1 MNFYKN
7 YKLYFL
13 FIFLLYGNL
22 IVSED
27 SPKINTDEYNNLWSI
42 GIELKD
48 IYTGY
53 SVYQIMISLL
63 ELNESAFEN
72 GNINFLKK
80 GFTLNLPDEN
90 DLEKLEA
97 LSSIREVARQ
107 NLAANVGP
115 IDFSVLTDVL
125 VLSEPTFVLSQED
138 EDTSLI
144 LDEIDI
150 DIASSEESLND
161 KNRKTLITYSIE
173 GDSNLDSSEKII
185 VVNLSGSSD
194 KDMTNLSKVEEFS
207 SIPDEIDLADNE
219 ESLFSFDEA
228 DELLDEIEVTAE
240 LDQNVEE
247 FSSIPDE
254 IDLADNEESLFSF
267 DEADELLDEI
277 EVTAELDQNNDQV
290 KLIDIPKFEIVSDDL
305 TTIEKNFEKTPFRD
319 FLRTEFYL
327 ILGFI
332 LFLVF
337 LWVFRTS
344 PAIKETKTLKNDEE
358 LKSDLDEEFGE
369 IGDPIEARINLAI
382 TYIEMNQIDKAND
395 LLSQVLESE
404 ATESQK
410 EKARNLIKD
419 I

>member
-48 IYTGY
+48 IYTEY

-63 ELNESAFEN
+63 ELNELAFEN

-80 GFTLNLPDEN
+80 GFTLNLPEKN

-194 KDMTNLSKVEEFS
+194 KDVTNLSK
-207 SIPDEIDLADNE
+207 
-219 ESLFSFDEA
+219 
-228 DELLDEIEVTAE
+228 
-240 LDQNVEE
+240 VEE

-290 KLIDIPKFEIVSDDL
+290 KLIDIPKFEIVSEDL
-305 TTIEKNFEKTPFRD
+305 TKIEKNFEKTPFRD

-344 PAIKETKTLKNDEE
+344 PAKKETKTLKNDEE

>member
-27 SPKINTDEYNNLWSI
+27 SPKINTDEHNNLWSI
-42 GIELKD
+42 GIELKE
-48 IYTGY
+48 IYTDY

-63 ELNESAFEN
+63 ELNELAFEN

-228 DELLDEIEVTAE
+228 DELSDEIEV
-240 LDQNVEE
+240 
-247 FSSIPDE
+247 S
-254 IDLADNEESLFSF
+254 
-267 DEADELLDEI
+267 
-277 EVTAELDQNNDQV
+277 AELDQNNDQV

-344 PAIKETKTLKNDEE
+344 PAKKETKTLKNDEE

-404 ATESQK
+404 ATEGQK
-410 EKARNLIKD
+410 EKAQNLIKD

>member
-63 ELNESAFEN
+63 ELNELAFEN
-72 GNINFLKK
+72 RNINFLKK

-240 LDQNVEE
+240 LDR
-247 FSSIPDE
+247 
-254 IDLADNEESLFSF
+254 
-267 DEADELLDEI
+267 
-277 EVTAELDQNNDQV
+277 NNDQV

-344 PAIKETKTLKNDEE
+344 PAKKETKTLKNDEE

>member
-1 MNFYKN
+1 MSFYKN
-7 YKLYFL
+7 YKLYLLFL
-13 FIFLLYGNL
+13 FLLYGNL

-27 SPKINTDEYNNLWSI
+27 NPKINTDEYNNLWSI

-48 IYTGY
+48 IYTEY

-63 ELNESAFEN
+63 ELNELAFEN

-194 KDMTNLSKVEEFS
+194 KDVTNLSKVEELS
-207 SIPDEIDLADNE
+207 SIPDEIDLADKE
-219 ESLFSFDEA
+219 ESLFSFNEA
-228 DELLDEIEVTAE
+228 DELLDEIEVAT
-240 LDQNVEE
+240 
-247 FSSIPDE
+247 
-254 IDLADNEESLFSF
+254 
-267 DEADELLDEI
+267 
-277 EVTAELDQNNDQV
+277 ELDQNNDQV

-344 PAIKETKTLKNDEE
+344 PAKKETKTLKNDEE

>member
-7 YKLYFL
+7 YKLHLLFL
-13 FIFLLYGNL
+13 FLLYGNL
-22 IVSED
+22 TVSED
-27 SPKINTDEYNNLWSI
+27 NPKINTDEYNNLWSI

-48 IYTGY
+48 IYTEY

-63 ELNESAFEN
+63 ELNELAFEN

-80 GFTLNLPDEN
+80 GFTLNLPEKN

-150 DIASSEESLND
+150 DIASTEESLID

-173 GDSNLDSSEKII
+173 NDSNLDSSEKII
-185 VVNLSGSSD
+185 VVNLSGSTD
-194 KDMTNLSKVEEFS
+194 KDVTNLSKVEELS
-207 SIPDEIDLADNE
+207 SIPDEIDLADNGD
-219 ESLFSFDEA
+219 SLFSFNEA
-228 DELLDEIEVTAE
+228 DELLDEIKVAT
-240 LDQNVEE
+240 
-247 FSSIPDE
+247 
-254 IDLADNEESLFSF
+254 
-267 DEADELLDEI
+267 
-277 EVTAELDQNNDQV
+277 ELDQNNDQV

-327 ILGFI
+327 LFGLV

-337 LWVFRTS
+337 LWVFRTR
-344 PAIKETKTLKNDEE
+344 PAKKETKTLKNDEE

-369 IGDPIEARINLAI
+369 IGNPIEARINLAI

>member
-13 FIFLLYGNL
+13 FIFLLYGDL

-173 GDSNLDSSEKII
+173 SDSNLDSSEKII
-185 VVNLSGSSD
+185 VVNLSGSSE
-194 KDMTNLSKVEEFS
+194 KDMTNLSK
-207 SIPDEIDLADNE
+207 
-219 ESLFSFDEA
+219 
-228 DELLDEIEVTAE
+228 
-240 LDQNVEE
+240 VEE

-344 PAIKETKTLKNDEE
+344 PAKKETKTLKNDEE

>member
-7 YKLYFL
+7 YKLHLLFL
-13 FIFLLYGNL
+13 FLLYGNL
-22 IVSED
+22 TVSED
-27 SPKINTDEYNNLWSI
+27 NPKINTDEYNNLWSI

-48 IYTGY
+48 IYTEY

-63 ELNESAFEN
+63 ELNELAFEN

-80 GFTLNLPDEN
+80 EFTLNLPEKN

-125 VLSEPTFVLSQED
+125 VLSEPTFVFSQED
-138 EDTSLI
+138 ENTSLI

-150 DIASSEESLND
+150 DIASTEESLID

-173 GDSNLDSSEKII
+173 NDSNLDSSEKII
-185 VVNLSGSSD
+185 VVNLSGSTD
-194 KDMTNLSKVEEFS
+194 KDVTNLSKVEELS
-207 SIPDEIDLADNE
+207 SIPDEIDLADNGD
-219 ESLFSFDEA
+219 SLFSFNEA
-228 DELLDEIEVTAE
+228 DELLDEIKVAT
-240 LDQNVEE
+240 
-247 FSSIPDE
+247 
-254 IDLADNEESLFSF
+254 
-267 DEADELLDEI
+267 
-277 EVTAELDQNNDQV
+277 ELDQNNDQV

-327 ILGFI
+327 LFGLV

-337 LWVFRTS
+337 LWVFRTR
-344 PAIKETKTLKNDEE
+344 PAKKETKTLKNDEE

-369 IGDPIEARINLAI
+369 IGNPIEARINLAI

-404 ATESQK
+404 ATKSQK

>member
-7 YKLYFL
+7 YKLYLLFL
-13 FIFLLYGNL
+13 FLLYGNL

-27 SPKINTDEYNNLWSI
+27 NPKINTDEYNNLWSI

-48 IYTGY
+48 IYTEY

-63 ELNESAFEN
+63 ELNELAFEN

-80 GFTLNLPDEN
+80 GFTLNLPEKN

-150 DIASSEESLND
+150 DIASTEESLND

-173 GDSNLDSSEKII
+173 SDSNLDSSEKII
-185 VVNLSGSSD
+185 VVNLSGSTD
-194 KDMTNLSKVEEFS
+194 KDVTNLSKVEELS
-207 SIPDEIDLADNE
+207 SIPDEIDLADNGD
-219 ESLFSFDEA
+219 SLFSFNEA
-228 DELLDEIEVTAE
+228 DELLDEIKVAT
-240 LDQNVEE
+240 
-247 FSSIPDE
+247 
-254 IDLADNEESLFSF
+254 
-267 DEADELLDEI
+267 
-277 EVTAELDQNNDQV
+277 ELDQNNDQV

-327 ILGFI
+327 LFGLV
-332 LFLVF
+332 LFLIF
-337 LWVFRTS
+337 LWVFRTT
-344 PAIKETKTLKNDEE
+344 PAKKETKTLKNDEE

>member
-63 ELNESAFEN
+63 ELNELAFEN

-97 LSSIREVARQ
+97 SSSIREVARQ

-150 DIASSEESLND
+150 DIAS
-161 KNRKTLITYSIE
+161 T
-173 GDSNLDSSEKII
+173 
-185 VVNLSGSSD
+185 
-194 KDMTNLSKVEEFS
+194 
-207 SIPDEIDLADNE
+207 E
-219 ESLFSFDEA
+219 ESLFSFNEA
-228 DELLDEIEVTAE
+228 DDLLDEI
-240 LDQNVEE
+240 NV
-247 FSSIPDE
+247 
-254 IDLADNEESLFSF
+254 A
-267 DEADELLDEI
+267 
-277 EVTAELDQNNDQV
+277 TELDQNNDQV

-305 TTIEKNFEKTPFRD
+305 TTIEKNFEKTSFRD

-327 ILGFI
+327 LFGLV
-332 LFLVF
+332 LFLIF
-337 LWVFRTS
+337 LWVFRTT
-344 PAIKETKTLKNDEE
+344 PAKKETKTLKNDEE

>member
-7 YKLYFL
+7 YKLYLFFL
-13 FIFLLYGNL
+13 FLLYGNL

-27 SPKINTDEYNNLWSI
+27 DPKINTDEYNNLWSI

-63 ELNESAFEN
+63 ELNELAFEN

-80 GFTLNLPDEN
+80 GFTLNLPEKN

-150 DIASSEESLND
+150 DIASTEESLND

-173 GDSNLDSSEKII
+173 SDSNLDSSEKII

-194 KDMTNLSKVEEFS
+194 KDMTNLSK
-207 SIPDEIDLADNE
+207 
-219 ESLFSFDEA
+219 
-228 DELLDEIEVTAE
+228 
-240 LDQNVEE
+240 VEE

-344 PAIKETKTLKNDEE
+344 PAKKETKTLKNDEE

>member
-7 YKLYFL
+7 YKLYLL

-22 IVSED
+22 IASED
-27 SPKINTDEYNNLWSI
+27 SPKINTEEYNNLWSI

-48 IYTGY
+48 IYTEY

-63 ELNESAFEN
+63 ELNELAFEN

-80 GFTLNLPDEN
+80 GFTLNLPEKN
-90 DLEKLEA
+90 DLEKIEA

-107 NLAANVGP
+107 NLAANIGP

-125 VLSEPTFVLSQED
+125 VLSEPTFVLSQDD

-150 DIASSEESLND
+150 DIAS
-161 KNRKTLITYSIE
+161 T
-173 GDSNLDSSEKII
+173 
-185 VVNLSGSSD
+185 
-194 KDMTNLSKVEEFS
+194 
-207 SIPDEIDLADNE
+207 E
-219 ESLFSFDEA
+219 ESLFSFNEA
-228 DELLDEIEVTAE
+228 DELLDEIKVST
-240 LDQNVEE
+240 
-247 FSSIPDE
+247 
-254 IDLADNEESLFSF
+254 
-267 DEADELLDEI
+267 
-277 EVTAELDQNNDQV
+277 ELDQNNDQV

-305 TTIEKNFEKTPFRD
+305 TTIEKNFEKTSFRD

-327 ILGFI
+327 LFGFV

-337 LWVFRTS
+337 LWLFRTR
-344 PAIKETKTLKNDEE
+344 PAKKETKTLKNDEE
-358 LKSDLDEEFGE
+358 LKNDLDEEFGE

-410 EKARNLIKD
+410 EKALNLIKD

>member
-1 MNFYKN
+1 
-7 YKLYFL
+7 
-13 FIFLLYGNL
+13 
-22 IVSED
+22 
-27 SPKINTDEYNNLWSI
+27 
-42 GIELKD
+42 
-48 IYTGY
+48 
-53 SVYQIMISLL
+53 MISLL
-63 ELNESAFEN
+63 ELNELVFEN

-80 GFTLNLPDEN
+80 GFTLNLPEEN

-115 IDFSVLTDVL
+115 IDFSVLRDVL
-125 VLSEPTFVLSQED
+125 VLSEPTLVLSQED

-150 DIASSEESLND
+150 DITSSEE
-161 KNRKTLITYSIE
+161 
-173 GDSNLDSSEKII
+173 
-185 VVNLSGSSD
+185 
-194 KDMTNLSKVEEFS
+194 
-207 SIPDEIDLADNE
+207 P
-219 ESLFSFDEA
+219 LFSFDEA
-228 DELLDEIEVTAE
+228 DELLNEIKVAT
-240 LDQNVEE
+240 
-247 FSSIPDE
+247 
-254 IDLADNEESLFSF
+254 
-267 DEADELLDEI
+267 
-277 EVTAELDQNNDQV
+277 ELDQNNDQV

-327 ILGFI
+327 LFGFI

-337 LWVFRTS
+337 LWVSRTR
-344 PAIKETKTLKNDEE
+344 PAKKETKTLKNDEE

-369 IGDPIEARINLAI
+369 IGDPIEARINLAK

-410 EKARNLIKD
+410 EKAQNLIKD

>member
-63 ELNESAFEN
+63 ELNELAFEN

-194 KDMTNLSKVEEFS
+194 KDMTNLSNVEESS

-228 DELLDEIEVTAE
+228 DELSDEIEV
-240 LDQNVEE
+240 
-247 FSSIPDE
+247 S
-254 IDLADNEESLFSF
+254 
-267 DEADELLDEI
+267 
-277 EVTAELDQNNDQV
+277 AELDQNNDQV

-337 LWVFRTS
+337 LWMFRTS
-344 PAIKETKTLKNDEE
+344 PAKKETKTLKNDEE

>member
-7 YKLYFL
+7 YKLYL
-13 FIFLLYGNL
+13 FSLFLLYGNL

-27 SPKINTDEYNNLWSI
+27 DPKINTDEYNNLWSI

-48 IYTGY
+48 IYTEY

-63 ELNESAFEN
+63 ELNELAFEN

-80 GFTLNLPDEN
+80 GFTLNLPEKN

-150 DIASSEESLND
+150 DIASTEESLND

-173 GDSNLDSSEKII
+173 SDSNLDSSEKII

-194 KDMTNLSKVEEFS
+194 KDVTNLSKVEELS
-207 SIPDEIDLADNE
+207 SIPDEIDLAANE
-219 ESLFSFDEA
+219 ESLFSFNEA
-228 DELLDEIEVTAE
+228 DELLDEI
-240 LDQNVEE
+240 NV
-247 FSSIPDE
+247 
-254 IDLADNEESLFSF
+254 A
-267 DEADELLDEI
+267 
-277 EVTAELDQNNDQV
+277 TELDQNNDQA

-327 ILGFI
+327 LFGLV
-332 LFLVF
+332 LFLIF
-337 LWVFRTS
+337 LWVFRTT
-344 PAIKETKTLKNDEE
+344 PAKKETKTLKNDEE

>member
-7 YKLYFL
+7 YKLHLLFL
-13 FIFLLYGNL
+13 FLLYGNL
-22 IVSED
+22 TVSED
-27 SPKINTDEYNNLWSI
+27 NLKINTDEYNNLWSI

-48 IYTGY
+48 IYTEY

-63 ELNESAFEN
+63 ELNELAFEN

-80 GFTLNLPDEN
+80 GFTLNLPEKN

-125 VLSEPTFVLSQED
+125 VLSEPTFVFSQED
-138 EDTSLI
+138 ENTSLI

-150 DIASSEESLND
+150 DIASTEESLID

-173 GDSNLDSSEKII
+173 NDSNLDSSEKII
-185 VVNLSGSSD
+185 VVNLSGSTD
-194 KDMTNLSKVEEFS
+194 KDVTNLSKVEDLS
-207 SIPDEIDLADNE
+207 SIPDEIELADNGD
-219 ESLFSFDEA
+219 SLFSFNEA
-228 DELLDEIEVTAE
+228 DELLDEIKVAT
-240 LDQNVEE
+240 
-247 FSSIPDE
+247 
-254 IDLADNEESLFSF
+254 
-267 DEADELLDEI
+267 
-277 EVTAELDQNNDQV
+277 ELDQNNDQV

-327 ILGFI
+327 LFGLV

-337 LWVFRTS
+337 LWVFRTR
-344 PAIKETKTLKNDEE
+344 PAKKETKTLKNDEE

-369 IGDPIEARINLAI
+369 IGNPIEARINLAI

>member
-7 YKLYFL
+7 YKLYLL

-42 GIELKD
+42 GMELKD
-48 IYTGY
+48 IYTEY

-63 ELNESAFEN
+63 ELNELAFEN

-219 ESLFSFDEA
+219 ESLFSFNEA
-228 DELLDEIEVTAE
+228 DELLDEIEVAT
-240 LDQNVEE
+240 
-247 FSSIPDE
+247 
-254 IDLADNEESLFSF
+254 
-267 DEADELLDEI
+267 
-277 EVTAELDQNNDQV
+277 ELDQNNDQV

-305 TTIEKNFEKTPFRD
+305 TTIEKNFEKTSFRD

-327 ILGFI
+327 LFGFI

-344 PAIKETKTLKNDEE
+344 PAKKETKTLKNDEE

>member
-7 YKLYFL
+7 YKLYLL

-48 IYTGY
+48 IYTEY

-63 ELNESAFEN
+63 ELNELAFEN

-228 DELLDEIEVTAE
+228 DELLDEIELT
-240 LDQNVEE
+240 
-247 FSSIPDE
+247 
-254 IDLADNEESLFSF
+254 
-267 DEADELLDEI
+267 
-277 EVTAELDQNNDQV
+277 TELDQNNDQV

-327 ILGFI
+327 IFGFI

-344 PAIKETKTLKNDEE
+344 PAKKETKTLKNDEE

>member
-7 YKLYFL
+7 YKLYLFFL
-13 FIFLLYGNL
+13 FFLYGNL

-63 ELNESAFEN
+63 ELNELAFEN

-240 LDQNVEE
+240 LDQN
-247 FSSIPDE
+247 
-254 IDLADNEESLFSF
+254 
-267 DEADELLDEI
+267 
-277 EVTAELDQNNDQV
+277 NDQV

-344 PAIKETKTLKNDEE
+344 PAKKETKTLKNDEE

>member
-63 ELNESAFEN
+63 ELNELAFEN

-228 DELLDEIEVTAE
+228 DELLDEIEVTTE
-240 LDQNVEE
+240 LDQN
-247 FSSIPDE
+247 D
-254 IDLADNEESLFSF
+254 
-267 DEADELLDEI
+267 
-277 EVTAELDQNNDQV
+277 DQV

-344 PAIKETKTLKNDEE
+344 PAKKETKTLKNDEE

>member
-7 YKLYFL
+7 YKLYLFFL
-13 FIFLLYGNL
+13 FLLYGNL

-27 SPKINTDEYNNLWSI
+27 DPKINTDEYNNLWSI

-48 IYTGY
+48 IYTEY

-63 ELNESAFEN
+63 ELNELAFEN

-80 GFTLNLPDEN
+80 GFTLNLPKKN

-125 VLSEPTFVLSQED
+125 VLSEPTFVLSKED

-150 DIASSEESLND
+150 DIASTEESLND

-173 GDSNLDSSEKII
+173 SDSNLDSSEKII

-194 KDMTNLSKVEEFS
+194 KDVTNLSKVEELS

-219 ESLFSFDEA
+219 ESLFSFNEA
-228 DELLDEIEVTAE
+228 DELVDEIEVA
-240 LDQNVEE
+240 
-247 FSSIPDE
+247 S
-254 IDLADNEESLFSF
+254 
-267 DEADELLDEI
+267 
-277 EVTAELDQNNDQV
+277 ELDQNNDQV

-327 ILGFI
+327 LFGFI

-337 LWVFRTS
+337 LWVFRTR
-344 PAIKETKTLKNDEE
+344 PTKKETKTLKNDEE

>member
-7 YKLYFL
+7 YKLYLL
-13 FIFLLYGNL
+13 FFFLLYGNL

-48 IYTGY
+48 IYTEY

-63 ELNESAFEN
+63 ELNELAFEN

-80 GFTLNLPDEN
+80 GFTLNLPEKN

-194 KDMTNLSKVEEFS
+194 KDITNLSKVEEFS

-228 DELLDEIEVTAE
+228 DELLDEIEVT
-240 LDQNVEE
+240 
-247 FSSIPDE
+247 
-254 IDLADNEESLFSF
+254 
-267 DEADELLDEI
+267 
-277 EVTAELDQNNDQV
+277 TELDQNNDQV

-305 TTIEKNFEKTPFRD
+305 TTIEKNFEKTPFSD
-319 FLRTEFYL
+319 FMRTEFYL
-327 ILGFI
+327 IFGFI

-344 PAIKETKTLKNDEE
+344 PAKKETKTLKNDEE

-369 IGDPIEARINLAI
+369 IGDPIEARINLAV